1 MAHKRKRIPNN
12 TAIGTVVAFSSRS
25 TYLAKKD
32 CIIKVFYNA
41 LTLKSFKRIETKI
54 KSA

>member
-1 MAHKRKRIPNN
+1 MRHKRKRIPSN
-12 TAIGTVVAFSSRS
+12 TAIGTVVAFSKRS

-32 CIIKVFYNA
+32 CIIRVFYNA
-41 LTLKSFKRIETKI
+41 LTKTTLKRVETKI